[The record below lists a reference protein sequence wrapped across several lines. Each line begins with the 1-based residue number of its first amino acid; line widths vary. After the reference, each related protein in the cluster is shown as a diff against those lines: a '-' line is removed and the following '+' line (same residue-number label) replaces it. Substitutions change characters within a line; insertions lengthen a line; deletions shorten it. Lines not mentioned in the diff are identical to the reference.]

1 MKRNFSFVRLLSS
14 VVFRR
19 VVISILAVA
28 LLAFIGNLLIS
39 RVAYEY
45 LWMWLVIK
53 HDFFGHPKEYI
64 IDGFEPFKISYFRKI
79 DDEIYDYELGIS
91 PYLTPELEKSIRD
104 WGYPFDYEKI
114 RYVAVKYAKNLY
126 TYENPLGIG

>member
-14 VVFRR
+14 VIFRR

-45 LWMWLVIK
+45 LWMWLVIRRGNV
-53 HDFFGHPKEYI
+53 FETYEYT
-64 IDGFEPFKISYFRKI
+64 IDGFEPFKITGS
-79 DDEIYDYELGIS
+79 DQ
-91 PYLTPELEKSIRD
+91 
-104 WGYPFDYEKI
+104 
-114 RYVAVKYAKNLY
+114 
-126 TYENPLGIG
+126 